1 MIGEAVLGLGEA
13 GVVFDNSAAVGVGD
27 EEEADRLDHGWG
39 LRVLA
44 DCEVGDG
51 SLLEVWDRFAFGVE
65 DRGPG
70 GVDWCGSDEGGRDLG
85 SLTGLL
91 GLDFGAM
98 GIGVEA
104 S

>member
-39 LRVLA
+39 LCVLA

-70 GVDWCGSDEGGRDLG
+70 GVDWCGSDEEGERL
-85 SLTGLL
+85 GLL
-91 GLDFGAM
+91 NGLTRFGFRSH
-98 GIGVEA
+98 GDWW
-104 S
+104 